1 MTLVLLLFY
10 DLSKAV
16 SYHIYWQT
24 DISVE
29 FFFIVCIGLKLKCE
43 GPPICTC

>member
-16 SYHIYWQT
+16 SYRIYWQT
-24 DISVE
+24 ISEE

>member
-24 DISVE
+24 DISD
-29 FFFIVCIGLKLKCE
+29 FFIVCIGLKLKCE